1 MAYHRT
7 DSRSPPDTAGRG
19 ASDPPPIQLGIDG
32 ISLRFGGIQVLADV
46 SFSVAQGQ
54 ICGVIGPNGA
64 GKSSLFNCISR
75 LYQPQAGSIRFNNHD
90 LLDVP
95 THRIAS
101 LGIAR
106 TFQNL
111 ALFDSQSVLENIMV
125 GTYSWSAGGYWA
137 NIFQSRNVRE
147 EEGRIR
153 AQVLELLDYL
163 ELGHLAQTRVGDL
176 PFGYQKR
183 VELGR
188 ALASRPSLILLDEP
202 AAGLNAAELRQLGRQ
217 VADIRDRY
225 KATVL
230 VVEHHMNFL
239 MTISDMV
246 VAMNFGKKIA
256 EGKPEE
262 ICRDPTVIEA
272 YLGTD
277 K

>member
-7 DSRSPPDTAGRG
+7 DSKHSTIAAESSAPDPQRL
-19 ASDPPPIQLGIDG
+19 QLSIDS
-32 ISLRFGGIQVLADV
+32 ISLRFGGIQVLADI
-46 SFSVAQGQ
+46 SFDVAQGQ

-75 LYQPQAGSIRFNNHD
+75 LYQPQAGRIHFNNHN

-95 THRIAS
+95 THRIAA

-125 GTYSWSAGGYWA
+125 GTYPWSTGGYWA
-137 NIFQSRNVRE
+137 NIFRSRKVLE
-147 EEGRIR
+147 EEARIR
-153 AQVLELLDYL
+153 HQVLELLDYL
-163 ELGHLAQTRVGDL
+163 KLDHLAQTRVGDL
-176 PFGYQKR
+176 PFGYQKK

-202 AAGLNAAELRQLGRQ
+202 AAGLNAAELQQLGRQ

-239 MTISDMV
+239 MTISDTV
-246 VAMNFGKKIA
+246 VAMNFGRKIA
-256 EGKPEE
+256 EGKPED